1 MIEPHR
7 HSGIFIAKGKEDALV
22 TRNMVPG
29 ESVYGEKR
37 IRWDSC
43 VYACRLCLHAQVN
56 IKMCSVCFVV
66 AHICACTPCALP
78 ILPSLGL
85 IFSPFSCPVS
95 DSPSSR
101 GREQLSASFWRDSFA

>member
-56 IKMCSVCFVV
+56 IRMCAV
-66 AHICACTPCALP
+66 CAL
-78 ILPSLGL
+78 LLRKCVRACLVHSL
-85 IFSPFSCPVS
+85 SCPI
-95 DSPSSR
+95 
-101 GREQLSASFWRDSFA
+101 